1 MRTAEL
7 RRRGTW
13 RRRFGERGTMAVEIV
28 LLAPVMM
35 AFMMLVVA
43 AGRYVS
49 VRGDIEAASRDAVR
63 AASLER
69 SEGAAQSI
77 AVDTA
82 LAALQDGADCQTAA
96 LSGDFVAGG
105 MITVSL
111 TCEVSY
117 DGLGLIG
124 LPGSKTVTIESSAPI
139 DRYKWTGSTG

>member
-1 MRTAEL
+1 
-7 RRRGTW
+7 
-13 RRRFGERGTMAVEIV
+13 MAVEVV

-43 AGRYVS
+43 GGRYVA

-69 SEGAAQSI
+69 TAGAAAAT

-82 LAALQDGADCQTAA
+82 NAALQDTGQCQNAQ
-96 LSGDFVAGG
+96 LGGNFVSGGT
-105 MITVSL
+105 ITVTL

-124 LPGSKTVTIESSAPI
+124 LPGSKTVTITSAAPI
-139 DRYKWTGSTG
+139 DQYRRTG

>member
-1 MRTAEL
+1 
-7 RRRGTW
+7 
-13 RRRFGERGTMAVEIV
+13 MAVEIV

-43 AGRYVS
+43 GGRYVA

-69 SEGAAQSI
+69 DVGTAQAA

-82 LAALQDGADCQTAA
+82 IAALQHPDQCQDPE
-96 LSGDFVAGG
+96 LSGNFVSGG
-105 MITVSL
+105 MITVTL

-124 LPGSKTVTIESSAPI
+124 LPGTKRITISSSAPI
-139 DRYKWTGSTG
+139 DVYRRTG

>member
-1 MRTAEL
+1 VRTTDRSS
-7 RRRGTW
+7 RRRTS
-13 RRRFGERGTMAVEIV
+13 RGSMAVEVV

-43 AGRYVS
+43 GGRYVA

-69 SEGAAQSI
+69 SEAAAAAT
-77 AVDTA
+77 AVETA
-82 LAALQDGADCQTAA
+82 DAALQDTGRCQNAELGGNFA
-96 LSGDFVAGG
+96 SGGI
-105 MITVSL
+105 ITVTL

-124 LPGSKTVTIESSAPI
+124 LPGSKTVAITSSAPI
-139 DRYKWTGSTG
+139 DQYRRTG

>member
-1 MRTAEL
+1 VGTTEPRRSRRRRTA
-7 RRRGTW
+7 RGS
-13 RRRFGERGTMAVEIV
+13 MAVEIV

-43 AGRYVS
+43 GGRYVA
-49 VRGDIEAASRDAVR
+49 VRGDVEAASRDAVR

-69 SEGAAQSI
+69 TAGAAESA

-82 LAALQDGADCQTAA
+82 AAALQDVGQCQNAA
-96 LSGDFVAGG
+96 LSGNFVSGG
-105 MITVSL
+105 TITVTV

-124 LPGSKTVTIESSAPI
+124 LPGSKTVTISSSAPI
-139 DRYKWTGSTG
+139 DLYRRTG

>member
-1 MRTAEL
+1 MRTTDRGPLLAGS
-7 RRRGTW
+7 RRG
-13 RRRFGERGTMAVEIV
+13 RRAERGSMAVEIV

-43 AGRYVS
+43 GGRYVA

-69 SEGAAQSI
+69 TEAAAAAI

-82 LAALQDGADCQTAA
+82 NAALQNVGRCTNAA
-96 LSGDFVAGG
+96 LGGNFVSGGT
-105 MITVSL
+105 ITVTLS
-111 TCEVSY
+111 CDVSY

-124 LPGSKTVTIESSAPI
+124 LPGSKTVTITSSAPI
-139 DRYKWTGSTG
+139 DQFRRTG

>member
-1 MRTAEL
+1 
-7 RRRGTW
+7 
-13 RRRFGERGTMAVEIV
+13 MAVEIV

-43 AGRYVS
+43 GGRYVA

-69 SEGAAQSI
+69 TEAAAQAV

-82 LAALQDGADCQTAA
+82 AAQLEDVGRCQNAA
-96 LSGDFVAGG
+96 LSGNFVSGG
-105 MITVSL
+105 TITVTV

-124 LPGSKTVTIESSAPI
+124 LPGSKTVTIDSSAPI
-139 DRYKWTGSTG
+139 DLYRRTG

>member
-1 MRTAEL
+1 MRTTER
-7 RRRGTW
+7 RRRG
-13 RRRFGERGTMAVEIV
+13 ERGSMAVEIV

-43 AGRYVS
+43 GGRYVA

-69 SEGAAQSI
+69 TAGAGQAA

-82 LAALQDGADCQTAA
+82 IAALQHPDQCQNAA
-96 LSGDFVAGG
+96 LSGNFVSGG
-105 MITVSL
+105 TITVTI

-124 LPGSKTVTIESSAPI
+124 LPGSKSVTISSSAPI
-139 DRYKWTGSTG
+139 DLYRRTG

>member
-1 MRTAEL
+1 MRTTD
-7 RRRGTW
+7 RRTSAGFGCG
-13 RRRFGERGTMAVEIV
+13 RRTERGSMAVEVV

-43 AGRYVS
+43 GGRYVA

-69 SEGAAQSI
+69 NEAAAYAT

-82 LAALQDGADCQTAA
+82 NAALQDVGRCQNAA
-96 LSGDFVAGG
+96 LGGNFASGGT
-105 MITVSL
+105 ITVTLS
-111 TCEVSY
+111 CEVSY

-124 LPGSKTVTIESSAPI
+124 LPGSKTVTVTSAAPI
-139 DRYKWTGSTG
+139 DQYRRTG

>member
-1 MRTAEL
+1 MRTTER
-7 RRRGTW
+7 RRRG
-13 RRRFGERGTMAVEIV
+13 ERGSMAVEIV

-43 AGRYVS
+43 GGRYVA

-69 SEGAAQSI
+69 TQGAGQAA

-82 LAALQDGADCQTAA
+82 IAALQHPDQCQNAA
-96 LSGDFVAGG
+96 LTGNFVSGGT
-105 MITVSL
+105 ITVTI

-124 LPGSKTVTIESSAPI
+124 LPGSKSVTISSSAPI
-139 DRYKWTGSTG
+139 DLYRRTG

>member
-1 MRTAEL
+1 
-7 RRRGTW
+7 
-13 RRRFGERGTMAVEIV
+13 MAVEIV

-35 AFMMLVVA
+35 AFIMLVVA
-43 AGRYVS
+43 GGRYVA

-69 SEGAAQSI
+69 TEAAAYAT

-82 LAALQDGADCQTAA
+82 NAALQNVGQCQNAA
-96 LSGDFVAGG
+96 MGGNFASGGT
-105 MITVSL
+105 ITVTL

-124 LPGSKTVTIESSAPI
+124 LPGSKTVTVTSSAPI
-139 DRYKWTGSTG
+139 DQYRRTG

>member
-1 MRTAEL
+1 
-7 RRRGTW
+7 
-13 RRRFGERGTMAVEIV
+13 MAVEIV

-43 AGRYVS
+43 GGRYVA

-69 SEGAAQSI
+69 TAGAAEAA

-82 LAALQDGADCQTAA
+82 AAALQDVGQCQNAA
-96 LSGDFVAGG
+96 LSGNFVSGG
-105 MITVSL
+105 TITVTV
-111 TCEVSY
+111 TCDVSY

-124 LPGSKTVTIESSAPI
+124 LPGSKTVTISSSAPI
-139 DRYKWTGSTG
+139 DLYRRTG

>member
-1 MRTAEL
+1 MVERL
-7 RRRGTW
+7 RGRAAGR
-13 RRRFGERGTMAVEIV
+13 GERGSMAVEIV

-43 AGRYVS
+43 GGRYVS

-69 SEGAAQSI
+69 SEGAARSI

-82 LAALQDGADCQTAA
+82 AAALQDGDSCQTAA
-96 LSGDFVAGG
+96 LSGDFAPGG
-105 MITVSL
+105 MITVTL

-124 LPGSKTVTIESSAPI
+124 LPGSKTVTIQSSAPI
-139 DRYKWTGSTG
+139 DRYKWTGGGA

>member
-1 MRTAEL
+1 MRTTDRGPLLAGS
-7 RRRGTW
+7 RRG
-13 RRRFGERGTMAVEIV
+13 RRAERGSMAVEIV

-43 AGRYVS
+43 GGRYVA

-69 SEGAAQSI
+69 TEAAAAAI

-82 LAALQDGADCQTAA
+82 NAALQDVGQCTNAA
-96 LSGDFVAGG
+96 LGGNFASGGT
-105 MITVSL
+105 ITVTLS
-111 TCEVSY
+111 CQVSY

-124 LPGSKTVTIESSAPI
+124 LPGSKTVTITSSAPI
-139 DRYKWTGSTG
+139 DQFRRTG